1 MAQRE
6 MAAKIMK
13 CGTSRV
19 WFDPSRMADIDEAIT
34 SADIRRLINDG
45 VIHAKPK
52 TGLSNFRK
60 KKKAAQKK
68 KGRMRGKG
76 SFKGH
81 GGTRHN
87 KKQMWMKTI
96 RAIRS
101 MLLELKEKK
110 EIDSKTYRDVYSKSR
125 SGFFR
130 SRAHVMI
137 YLERNNALIKKDAKG
152 VDQHTEK
159 K

>member
-6 MAAKIMK
+6 MAAKILK
-13 CGTSRV
+13 CGKSRV
-19 WFDPSRMADIDEAIT
+19 WMDPSRMADVAEAIT
-34 SADIRRLINDG
+34 AADIRRLVNDG
-45 VIHAKPK
+45 VIVATPK
-52 TGLSNFRK
+52 KALSNFRK

-81 GGTRHN
+81 KGTRLN
-87 KKQMWMKTI
+87 SKQNWMKTI

-101 MLLELKEKK
+101 LLRDLKEKK
-110 EIDSKTYRDVYSKSR
+110 EIESKTYRDVYRKSK

-137 YLERNNALIKKDAKG
+137 YLERNNLLKKAGK
-152 VDQHTEK
+152 
-159 K
+159 

>member
-1 MAQRE
+1 MIIMAQRE

-13 CGTSRV
+13 CGRTRV
-19 WFDPSRMADIDEAIT
+19 WFDPRRMADIEEAIT
-34 SADIRRLINDG
+34 AGDIRRLISDG
-45 VIHAKPK
+45 VITATPK
-52 TGLSNFRK
+52 RGISNLRK

-81 GGTRHN
+81 QGTRFSG
-87 KKQMWMKTI
+87 KQTWMKTI

-101 MLLELKEKK
+101 LLLELRSNG
-110 EIDSKTYRDVYSKSR
+110 EIDNKTYRDVYKKSKS
-125 SGFFR
+125 GLFR

-137 YLERNNALIKKDAKG
+137 YLDRNNLVKKAGK
-152 VDQHTEK
+152 
-159 K
+159 